1 MTLERKVVAAFMLA
15 IVLLIAIGWT
25 AWTSTRDSALQAQ
38 RVQQQ
43 QEALTLLASLLLS
56 LSDAETGER
65 GFIIT
70 GDELF
75 LEPYRDA
82 RARAETE
89 LRSLRALAGPTMPVP
104 RLDAIESLVTRRLD
118 ILDGIVQ
125 TRRSRGFLAA
135 GQLVATAEGKRLHDQ
150 VRQEIG
156 AMADA
161 LRAQIEPGE
170 RQAVRARERTQVVVA
185 VGGFV
190 AILFGGLASWRILLD
205 LRARQAAED
214 QLREREQILQQTTA
228 QLQRVFDHS
237 LDALCA
243 FDAEGRFVA
252 VSAACERLWGY
263 RADELLGTPY
273 IDKVLPQDRERTLD
287 EAVRIMAGD
296 PTTDFENRYRHRDG
310 RVVHVMW
317 SAQWLPQERTMFCV
331 ARDVTERHDLLAE
344 LQQRNLALSEQA
356 TALRQATQRAEAA
369 DRAKSTFLATMS
381 HELRTPLNSIIGFT
395 GILLQRLAGPLN
407 AEQARQLEMVRNSAR
422 HLLALIN
429 DVLDISKIEAGEL
442 EVARQPCDLGACI
455 DRSMALAQPL
465 AAAKGLALSGEVQN
479 ELRKALAQAVGDPRR
494 VEQVLL
500 NLLGNAIKFTERG
513 SVKLRA
519 WRDDAAS
526 DFVCIAVTDTG
537 IGIAQADQAT
547 LFQPFRQ
554 IDGEL
559 SRAYEG
565 TGLGLAISQR
575 LAQLMGGM
583 ISVWSEAG
591 QGSRFTLRLPLR
603 ATELRLSP

>member
-1 MTLERKVVAAFMLA
+1 VSLERKVMAVFAVA
-15 IVLLIAIGWT
+15 IVLLGATGWT
-25 AWTSTRDSALQAQ
+25 AWMSTRDSAMQVQ
-38 RVQQQ
+38 RVQHQ
-43 QEALTLLASLLLS
+43 QEALTHLASLLLS

-82 RARAETE
+82 RARSGAE
-89 LRSLRALAGPTMPVP
+89 LQALRALVGPAMTAQ
-104 RLDAIESLVTRRLD
+104 RLDAIESMVVRRHD

-125 TRRSRGFLAA
+125 ARRSGGFAAA

-150 VRQEIG
+150 ARVEIDTL
-156 AMADA
+156 AVA
-161 LRAQIEPGE
+161 LRAEIEPGE
-170 RQAVRARERTQVVVA
+170 QRAARSRQLTRTVVLLAGVLA
-185 VGGFV
+185 
-190 AILFGGLASWRILLD
+190 LLLGGLATRRILVELK
-205 LRARQAAED
+205 ARHAAEVL
-214 QLREREQILQQTTA
+214 LREREQVLRQTTA
-228 QLQRVFDHS
+228 RLQRVFDHS

-243 FDAEGRFVA
+243 FDAEGRFIA
-252 VSAACERLWGY
+252 VNAASERMWGY
-263 RADELLGTPY
+263 RPEELLGTPY
-273 IDKVLPQDRERTLD
+273 IDKVLPQDRERSL
-287 EAVRIMAGD
+287 EIAAQVMGGAR
-296 PTTDFENRYRHRDG
+296 TTDFENRYLHRDG
-310 RVVHVMW
+310 REVHVMW
-317 SAQWLPQERTMFCV
+317 SAQWLPEEQTMFCV

-344 LQQRNLALSEQA
+344 LQERNQALQTQA
-356 TALRQATQRAEAA
+356 EVLREATLRAEAA
-369 DRAKSTFLATMS
+369 DRTKSAFLATMS

-395 GILLQRLAGPLN
+395 GILLQRLAGPLS

-429 DVLDISKIEAGEL
+429 DVLDISKIEAGQL

-455 DRSMALAQPL
+455 DRALATAQPL
-465 AAAKGLALSGEVQN
+465 AAAKGLALGSEVQDG
-479 ELRKALAQAVGDPRR
+479 LRDALAHVVGDPRR

-500 NLLGNAIKFTERG
+500 NLLGNAVKFTEHG
-513 SVKLRA
+513 SVKLHA
-519 WRDDAAS
+519 WRDEAAPG
-526 DFVCIAVTDTG
+526 FVCIAVADTG
-537 IGIAQADQAT
+537 IGITQADQAT

-591 QGSRFTLRLPLR
+591 QGSRFTLWLPLC
-603 ATELRLSP
+603 APEPGPSA